1 MPSGGLVPI
10 QGGSHPGNPHIPG
23 VYPPSSLASDLLARE
38 REKQDR
44 LGELILFIYNKKSLY
59 YTGRKYFYLMTHST
73 HFICGYLALDVR

>member
-44 LGELILFIYNKKSLY
+44 LGEWIIFIYNKSLY
-59 YTGRKYFYLMTHST
+59 YTVIIFLFNDTSHILFAVIW
-73 HFICGYLALDVR
+73 H